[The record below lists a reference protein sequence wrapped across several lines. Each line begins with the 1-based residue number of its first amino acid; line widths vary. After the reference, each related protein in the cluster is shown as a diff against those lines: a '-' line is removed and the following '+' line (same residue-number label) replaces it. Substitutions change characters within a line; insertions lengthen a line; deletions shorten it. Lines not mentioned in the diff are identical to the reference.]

1 MSASFKVAALQ
12 MDCVPFDV
20 SRNLDVASD
29 MVGEAAAGG
38 AVLAVL
44 PELFDTGYR
53 VEEKDHELAGA
64 IPGLTTDRMAALSR
78 EKGIFIAGAIMENEG
93 GVIYDTAFLTGPDGL
108 VGKYRKHFLWSRE
121 RARFSTGEA
130 YPVFDLGFCRLGL
143 QICYELGFPEGA
155 RILALR
161 GANLIA
167 YPSAFGMPRL
177 YAWDIASRA
186 RALENGVYVMAC
198 NRSGSE
204 AEETVF
210 AANSR
215 IVNPKGEVIAHA
227 TKEYEAI
234 FAEVDM
240 ENVRRQREAIPYLE
254 DLRKNF
260 VAAKPF
266 S

>member
-1 MSASFKVAALQ
+1 MDASFKVAALQ
-12 MDCVPFDV
+12 MNCVPFDV
-20 SRNLDVASD
+20 SRNLDAASY
-29 MVGEAAAGG
+29 MVREAAGRG
-38 AVLAVL
+38 AALAVL

-53 VEEKDHELAGA
+53 VEEKDRELAGA
-64 IPGLTTDRMAALSR
+64 IPGFTTERMAVLSR
-78 EKGIFIAGAIMENEG
+78 ENGIFIAGAILENDG

-108 VGKYRKHFLWSRE
+108 VGKYRKHFLWDKE
-121 RARFSTGEA
+121 RARFSTGDA

-161 GANLIA
+161 GADIIA

-186 RALENGVYVMAC
+186 RALENGVYLIAC
-198 NRSGSE
+198 NRSGTE
-204 AEETVF
+204 AKETVF
-210 AANSR
+210 AGNSR
-215 IVNPKGEVIAHA
+215 IVDPKGAVIVHA
-227 TKEYEAI
+227 TKEYETI
-234 FAEVDM
+234 IAEVDM

-260 VAAKPF
+260 VAATLA
-266 S
+266 